1 MKKYFEYIGLLTFA
15 LCSFYYTNKVTKIMN
30 AKDPVMIEIK
40 KYNEKN
46 KTNCKEGYIKNNEV
60 VLGSSGKEVNI
71 EMSYSNMQGKEFDE
85 SKLVFNELT
94 CKINVESAKD
104 NYIIKGN
111 ESKNMISLLIK
122 VNDTSLLNEI
132 LEIGKQSNISLGIIT
147 DGNILE
153 KNKEYFEKTLK
164 NGNYI
169 VNDGNNFNTYYNFMN
184 EVKMNKYCIETSSND
199 NLNDCKKGKVI
210 LLRTNEIYRSNILLN
225 VKTDL
230 EKGKF
235 YVLSEN
241 NITLKELNALIKVIN
256 AKGIS
261 TVSLDKL
268 FN

>member
-1 MKKYFEYIGLLTFA
+1 
-15 LCSFYYTNKVTKIMN
+15 MN

-147 DGNILE
+147 DCLH
-153 KNKEYFEKTLK
+153 
-164 NGNYI
+164 
-169 VNDGNNFNTYYNFMN
+169 
-184 EVKMNKYCIETSSND
+184 
-199 NLNDCKKGKVI
+199 
-210 LLRTNEIYRSNILLN
+210 LLIFRRI
-225 VKTDL
+225 
-230 EKGKF
+230 F
-235 YVLSEN
+235 Q
-241 NITLKELNALIKVIN
+241 A
-256 AKGIS
+256 
-261 TVSLDKL
+261 
-268 FN
+268 F